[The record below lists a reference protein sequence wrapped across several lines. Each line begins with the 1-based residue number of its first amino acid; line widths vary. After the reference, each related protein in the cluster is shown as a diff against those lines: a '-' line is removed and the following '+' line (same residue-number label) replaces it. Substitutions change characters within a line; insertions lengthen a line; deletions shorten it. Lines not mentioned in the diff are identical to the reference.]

1 MSNAAEALLDIIA
14 PATAK
19 ALRRTCVDDLL
30 GGLSWMSQ
38 TLTFCWL
45 VHSGGRQVCTF
56 KG

>member
-14 PATAK
+14 PATA
-19 ALRRTCVDDLL
+19 RRSVIRVEAFL

-38 TLTFCWL
+38 ALTFGWL
-45 VHSGGRQVCTF
+45 VHSGGRQVCTL